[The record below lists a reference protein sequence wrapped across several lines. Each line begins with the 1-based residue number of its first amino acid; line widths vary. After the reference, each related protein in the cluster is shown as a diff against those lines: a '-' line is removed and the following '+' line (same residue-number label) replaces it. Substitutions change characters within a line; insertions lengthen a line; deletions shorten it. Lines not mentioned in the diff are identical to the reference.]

1 MLSAVFVPLRK
12 GMGIVMEEI
21 KILIADDQTLMRDGL
36 KTILELEENFEIVGT
51 AKDGEEVLELC
62 KKDLPD
68 LVLMDIRMPRMD
80 GVKCTKMLK
89 ELYPKIVVLILTTFN
104 DVDYIV
110 EALNYGAAGY
120 ILKDIEGDALVKAI
134 NDAYKGSIMLPS
146 SVAKKLVEKLSQNA
160 TIRHKEKHILQDFS
174 GKPKEKSILQDFSER
189 EMEVAKMLSM
199 GFNNRQIASSL
210 FISEGTVKNY
220 ISNIYSKLGTSDRT
234 AAAIEIKKII
244 EE

>member
-1 MLSAVFVPLRK
+1 MK
-12 GMGIVMEEI
+12 EI

-36 KTILELEENFEIVGT
+36 KTILELEENFKVIGT
-51 AKDGEEVLELC
+51 AKNGEDALDFC
-62 KKDLPD
+62 KKESPD
-68 LVLMDIRMPRMD
+68 LVLMDIRMPKMD
-80 GVKCTKMLK
+80 GVRCTKILK
-89 ELYPKIVVLILTTFN
+89 DLYPEIIVLILTTFN

-120 ILKDIEGDALVKAI
+120 ILKDIEGDELVKAI
-134 NDAYKGSIMLPS
+134 NDAYKGSLMLPS
-146 SVAKKLVEKLSQNA
+146 SVAKKLVEKLSEN
-160 TIRHKEKHILQDFS
+160 TMV
-174 GKPKEKSILQDFSER
+174 KPKEKKVILDFSER
-189 EMEVAKMLSM
+189 EMEIAKMLSM

-244 EE
+244 ES